1 MTAPE
6 INVDSDFSD
15 ANRDDEPVATDET
28 QEERRRRNVQELII
42 NLPNMID
49 DPEMDFDSDDS
60 DGSIHN
66 EPVDIVETQEERR
79 RRNVQEVKDELGL
92 EEMPED
98 NVMIDFEEPPP
109 RYGRLLIV
117 DTGRLTISRDDML
130 LNIGYYGDIV
140 GRLIVGPPT
149 RKLMKI
155 VKALEKLLKDHGIG
169 KDVFY
174 DENNSVEE
182 TGDSDLEWDPLEE
195 MMLLDSMEGMQDL
208 NLREPTPD
216 IERMVAPGRKIFA
229 EECKKDM
236 PREMDPYETIT
247 ELEFDQTINAF
258 KTVKTKSVQCDCH
271 EKGRNCSDSGCLNRF
286 SYMECPRKCKAA
298 NCQNQRFT
306 EKKYAKT
313 RRAFM
318 GPEKGYGLVSD
329 EDIPVG
335 KFIYEYLGRATNDE
349 GVKEI
354 QKKNDADSKR
364 HRYLLKSGTYVID
377 ATDKGNESRFINHS
391 CDPNAVCERWIVPK
405 TPGELSRIGFFAIK
419 PIKKGEE
426 ILFKYNYNND
436 VQKCSC
442 RSDKCTGFLGKP
454 PKSLSEDDD
463 IVTIGVGLTE
473 KEIQER
479 LRHLKDMEESRRAP
493 LIEETLDF
501 LTINNKKH
509 RTSILQLA
517 TLMDDFKQREMLLK
531 NIFSDDT
538 PADTQKDYA
547 SEGMAVLM
555 KRWLENKENSLA
567 TFSHVLKILTYFETK
582 TDIFLEKIDDSHK
595 SVFRELAELNV
606 KQKMEQ
612 LTSDLPTSS
621 IKKIEKKLNKVLEVA
636 QEVRRKLCQKT
647 QKEGGFYCW
656 KNFTIPKK
664 VLVAPPPVNTLDCQ
678 SAMHEF
684 PLPEG
689 LSRSSSRQTRS
700 PSPSEYYKKSRP
712 CQIEEN
718 RFKYQNKY
726 GQKDYSRNRY
736 RSRSPQEDRFRGRE
750 SEVMN
755 RRFDNF
761 QKSETYYANRR
772 HGFVTRRSRSRSPL
786 RRSPLPSPSIV
797 DRRHVRSFSRFRSRS
812 PLRRLSSPFHSTVDR
827 RHVRSYSRFRS
838 RSPLRRSPLPSPSIV
853 DRRHVRSFS
862 RFRSRSPLRRLSS
875 PFHSTVDRRHVRS
888 FSRFRS
894 RSPLRRS
901 PLPSPS
907 AVDRRHVSSFSRSR
921 SRSPTPRSPSPFSS
935 PTDKS
940 HTVSSN
946 GQSCPLR
953 EIGAVKNVKNDYS
966 QKSTSGDSKKRTD
979 HDNSLNLFS
988 PPVVGTSEPTKAGG
1002 ALPREKQKKIQTVAK
1017 QFKKEKMKAYSES
1030 LKMFVRSVVFK
1041 CLERDGETQERVNW
1055 LCQIMAKQIYNDER
1069 EQSYFKCKL
1078 TENGQ
1083 ERISKYI
1090 ESYINRKRGDG
1101 QLFKNCPKPA
1111 SD

>member
-1 MTAPE
+1 MTALE
-6 INVDSDFSD
+6 MNVDSDFSD
-15 ANRDDEPVATDET
+15 TNRDVEPVAIDET
-28 QEERRRRNVQELII
+28 QEERRRRNVQKLIVK
-42 NLPNMID
+42 
-49 DPEMDFDSDDS
+49 MDFDSDDS

-66 EPVDIVETQEERR
+66 EPIDIVETQEERR
-79 RRNVQEVKDELGL
+79 RRNVQKVTDALGL

-98 NVMIDFEEPPP
+98 NVVIDFEEPPP

-117 DTGRLTISRDDML
+117 DTGGLTISREDML
-130 LNIGYYGDIV
+130 LNIGYYGDTV

-155 VKALEKLLKDHGIG
+155 VKALEKLLKDHGIE

-182 TGDSDLEWDPLEE
+182 TGDSDLEWDEEWDPLEE

-229 EECKKDM
+229 SQLGTGIDAECEKDV
-236 PREMDPYETIT
+236 PSKMDPYETIT
-247 ELEFDQTINAF
+247 KLEFDETIEAF
-258 KTVKTKSVQCDCH
+258 KTKKTKSVQCDCH
-271 EKGRNCSDSGCLNRF
+271 EKSRNCSDSGCLNRG
-286 SYMECPRKCKAA
+286 SYMECPRKCKAT
-298 NCQNQRFT
+298 NCQNQRFAK
-306 EKKYAKT
+306 KKYAKT
-313 RRAFM
+313 RRAYM

-349 GVKEI
+349 GVEEI

-364 HRYLLKSGTYVID
+364 HRYLLKSGEYVID
-377 ATDKGNESRFINHS
+377 ATDMGNESRFINHS
-391 CDPNAVCERWIVPK
+391 CEPNAVCEKWIVPK
-405 TPGELSRIGFFAIK
+405 TPGKLDRIGFFAIK

-426 ILFKYNYNND
+426 ILFKYDYNND
-436 VQKCSC
+436 VQKWALAQKCSC

-473 KEIQER
+473 EEIQGR
-479 LRHLKDMEESRRAP
+479 LRNLEGMEKSRRAP
-493 LIEETLDF
+493 LIEETLEF

-509 RTSILQLA
+509 RKSILQLA
-517 TLMDDFKQREMLLK
+517 ILMVDFKQREKLMES
-531 NIFSDDT
+531 IFSDDT

-547 SEGMAVLM
+547 SEGMAEVM
-555 KRWLENKENSLA
+555 KKWLENKENTLA
-567 TFSHVLKILTYFETK
+567 QFSHVLKILTYFETK

-595 SVFRELAELNV
+595 SVFLYWAEYSKSATDKFN
-606 KQKMEQ
+606 
-612 LTSDLPTSS
+612 
-621 IKKIEKKLNKVLEVA
+621 KKIEKKLNKVIEVA

-647 QKEGGFYCW
+647 QKEGGFYCL

-664 VLVAPPPVNTLDCQ
+664 VLKAPPPVKTLDCQ

-700 PSPSEYYKKSRP
+700 PSPSEYYKKPRP

-718 RFKYQNKY
+718 RYKYQNKY
-726 GQKDYSRNRY
+726 SQKDYSRNRY
-736 RSRSPQEDRFRGRE
+736 RSRSPQEDQFRGRKPDA
-750 SEVMN
+750 MY

-761 QKSETYYANRR
+761 QKRGTNFSSNENRR
-772 HGFVTRRSRSRSPL
+772 HGFVSRRFRSRSPL
-786 RRSPLPSPSIV
+786 RRPPLPSVST
-797 DRRHVRSFSRFRSRS
+797 DHRRHVRSFSRFRSRS
-812 PLRRLSSPFHSTVDR
+812 PPRRP
-827 RHVRSYSRFRS
+827 
-838 RSPLRRSPLPSPSIV
+838 PLPS
-853 DRRHVRSFS
+853 
-862 RFRSRSPLRRLSS
+862 SS
-875 PFHSTVDRRHVRS
+875 T
-888 FSRFRS
+888 
-894 RSPLRRS
+894 
-901 PLPSPS
+901 
-907 AVDRRHVSSFSRSR
+907 VDRRHVSSFSRSR

-946 GQSCPLR
+946 GRGCPLR
-953 EIGAVKNVKNDYS
+953 EIEAVKNVKNDYS
-966 QKSTSGDSKKRTD
+966 QKSTSGDSKKQSD
-979 HDNSLNLFS
+979 DNNSPNLFS
-988 PPVVGTSEPTKAGG
+988 PPVVGTSEPTKAEG
-1002 ALPREKQKKIQTVAK
+1002 ALPREKKQKTQTAVK
-1017 QFKKEKMKAYSES
+1017 NFEKREMEAYFES
-1030 LKMFVRSVVFK
+1030 LKMFVRPVVLV
-1041 CLERDGETQERVNW
+1041 CLGREGETQERVNW
-1055 LCQIMAKQIYNDER
+1055 LCQIMAKEIYNEER
-1069 EQSYFKCKL
+1069 KQSYFKCKL
-1078 TENGQ
+1078 TENAQ
-1083 ERISKYI
+1083 KRISKYI